1 MSKQLFVDPIELRK
15 AGKITFEDIPVNVY
29 NKTIE
34 DEKKN
39 FSNDDFVRIFND
51 IAVLREFES
60 MIMDI
65 KVKQEYQGFKTNYPG
80 PAH

>member
-1 MSKQLFVDPIELRK
+1 MSKQLFVDPKVLR
-15 AGKITFEDIPVNVY
+15 APGSIHFEDIPVNQY
-29 NKTIE
+29 NKTIK
-34 DEKKN
+34 DEKAN

-65 KVKQEYQGFKTNYPG
+65 KVKQEYQGCE
-80 PAH
+80 

>member
-34 DEKKN
+34 DVAK
-39 FSNDDFVRIFND
+39 S
-51 IAVLREFES
+51 VLSR
-60 MIMDI
+60 
-65 KVKQEYQGFKTNYPG
+65 KRV
-80 PAH
+80 